1 VQHQSQMPALERPR
15 KEKFAQGIASGLSG
29 SEAYRQAAGAT
40 AGKNADTLA
49 DQWMKRPEIRARID
63 EIVGESSK
71 KCRLAREALIAS
83 LEDMYKA
90 KPSEAS
96 MEDSRCDVLI
106 TRGQKHA
113 VFPPKLAIAA
123 QLSKLAGYDRPLE
136 VRVEAGSEL
145 TSLLGRL
152 FTGSPTLGG
161 VNGERNKASEAASST
176 RR

>member
-1 VQHQSQMPALERPR
+1 MPILSNAKDEL
-15 KEKFAQGIASGLSG
+15 FCQGVASGLSK
-29 SEAYRQAAGAT
+29 SEAYRRAT
-40 AGKNADTLA
+40 GRIKNADTLSA
-49 DQWMKRPEIRARID
+49 QFLVKIGIKERIA
-63 EIVGESSK
+63 ELTAESSK
-71 KCRLAREALIAS
+71 KCRLSREALIAS

-145 TSLLGRL
+145 TSFLGRL
-152 FTGSPTLGG
+152 FTRNPTLGG
-161 VNGERNKASEAASST
+161 VNGERNKASEAAASV
-176 RR
+176 RH